1 MQTIFAPRNEC
12 TECGSRRIIYYAV
25 KQQEMIII
33 KSNAIRQ
40 LKNFNSSFW
49 NTVSIYS
56 VPTTHI

>member
-40 LKNFNSSFW
+40 LKNFNSSF
-49 NTVSIYS
+49 
-56 VPTTHI
+56 